1 VLQLGRRG
9 YDMVP
14 GDAAPSEAR
23 RVLAKRVFLAL
34 LRMCVPLA
42 RFSYVH
48 ASLERSLV
56 AAPLERCRRRALG
69 GVRAFPRPVRL
80 LSCSVSAVYAPRAHV
95 MPLYFCLP
103 VRSCA
108 HACRLARVTTG
119 ERGGPE
125 PAEQAALLYDRWLL
139 DVPKL
144 MDVAAL
150 YGAANGALA
159 RRFMRQAD
167 PIPACPEEPASLHV
181 PASDCMC
188 QASCPRCL
196 LCCAPLQSWGDTQWG
211 PRMIHRVDTRRSL
224 SCSRPTRATWRAPRP
239 CSWAT

>member
-1 VLQLGRRG
+1 
-9 YDMVP
+9 MVP

-34 LRMCVPLA
+34 LRMCAPLA
-42 RFSYVH
+42 RLNMEKIPSRVLSWWPPRLSGADAMCWAACVRFQGPH
-48 ASLERSLV
+48 AF
-56 AAPLERCRRRALG
+56 C
-69 GVRAFPRPVRL
+69 
-80 LSCSVSAVYAPRAHV
+80 SCSVVASYDLGHH
-95 MPLYFCLP
+95 MTPLYGRLP

-108 HACRLARVTTG
+108 HACRLVRVTTG

-150 YGAANGALA
+150 YGGANGALA

-167 PIPACPEEPASLHV
+167 PIPAWSEQPSSLHA
-181 PASDCMC
+181 PASDSIC
-188 QASCPRCL
+188 QAS
-196 LCCAPLQSWGDTQWG
+196 
-211 PRMIHRVDTRRSL
+211 
-224 SCSRPTRATWRAPRP
+224 
-239 CSWAT
+239 